1 MADLLRQV
9 DIANLLGVSKLR
21 AHQLAHHVNFPPPV
35 QQHVGGPLWRKSD
48 ISKWSKQHPVGDRRW
63 GPR

>member
-9 DIANLLGVSKLR
+9 DIANLLGVSKQR
-21 AHQLAHHVNFPPPV
+21 AHQLARHVTFPPPIR
-35 QQHVGGPLWRKSD
+35 QQGQHSLWRKSD
-48 ISKWSKQHPVGDRRW
+48 IAKWSKQHPAGNRRW